1 MIPTILHIDMDAF
14 FASVEEKFDPR
25 LRTRPLAVAGPGVRT
40 VITTASYKAREWGVG
55 TGMTVGEARRRC
67 PDLVL
72 VKADHRKYTHA
83 SRQMLSVLESF
94 TPDVEPYS
102 VDEAFMKA
110 EGILSHYSSPRS
122 LANKIKDRIMREVGL
137 TCSIGVAPNKLLAK
151 LASDLKKPDGITVLE
166 ASDIPA
172 ILEKTPVKELCGI
185 GPRTVRE
192 LSSLGIETCGQ
203 LGRFPRELLVSHFG
217 ILGNVLSSMG
227 RGGDSSL
234 LSPVFHGT
242 DEVKSVGHSVTLGRN
257 ISDRSLMK
265 QVLLTLS
272 EMVGR
277 RTRRYDCSGRRITL
291 TVRYGDFTTFSRQR
305 SLACPVWT
313 TDQIYRGA
321 CGVLSGI
328 SLFQPVRLLGIS
340 LGSLEFGTRQPSL
353 IHEEQ
358 KRESL
363 QETMDDINNRYGEFS
378 VGYAASL
385 KDLRGHKIISPA
397 WRPRGIRSTSTT

>member
-1 MIPTILHIDMDAF
+1 MMPTILHIDMDAF

-55 TGMTVGEARRRC
+55 TGMTVGEAKRRC
-67 PDLVL
+67 PGLVL

-83 SRQMLSVLESF
+83 SRQVLSVLESF

-110 EGILSHYSSPRS
+110 EGILSHYASPGS
-122 LANKIKDRIMREVGL
+122 LAMKIKDRIMREVGL
-137 TCSIGVAPNKLLAK
+137 ICSIGIAPNKLLAK
-151 LASDLKKPDGITVLE
+151 LATGLKKPDGLTVLE

-172 ILEKTPVKELCGI
+172 ILEKTSVKKLCGI
-185 GPRTVRE
+185 GPRTVEE

-203 LGRFPRELLVSHFG
+203 LGRFPGELLVRHFG

-227 RGGDSSL
+227 RGEDSSF
-234 LSPVFHGT
+234 LSPASHGT
-242 DEVKSVGHSVTLGRN
+242 DGVKSVGHSVTLGRN
-257 ISDRSLMK
+257 ISDRPLMK
-265 QVLLTLS
+265 QILLTLS

-277 RTRRYDCSGRRITL
+277 RARRYDCSGRRITL
-291 TVRYGDFTTFSRQR
+291 TVRYGDFTTFSRQK
-305 SLACPVWT
+305 SLTSPVWT
-313 TDQIYRGA
+313 TDQIYRAA
-321 CGVLSGI
+321 CEVFDGL
-328 SLFQPVRLLGIS
+328 SLFQPVRLLGMS

-358 KRESL
+358 KLESL
-363 QETMDDINNRYGEFS
+363 QETLDDINNKYGEFS
-378 VGYAASL
+378 VGYGDSK

-397 WRPRGIRSTSTT
+397 WRQKGIRSTST